1 MTIHEQETA
10 IHSPTLGVHGEPCA
24 RCGAPLAHDQRY
36 CLNCGLRRGD
46 DRIPLERLA
55 AIRESG
61 SRVADARAAVVNVP
75 EASWWRELPPASV
88 GAALGALGLIF
99 ALGLLIGSL
108 GDGGTKQVAATPPV
122 IKVAA
127 PAAAAAQP
135 TAEFTGDWASDK
147 DGYTVQLQTLPKTGT
162 QPAQVAQAKSAAVG
176 KGATDAGALDSDSY
190 SSLDPGNYVIY
201 AGVFDKRKQAK
212 RALAKLKK
220 SFPGAKVIHVST
232 GVASAG
238 DAGALSGHKK
248 EATVGKNQLK
258 GLQTLSPDQYQK
270 KSRKLP
276 DTTKLP
282 GKAPKKDEKAPG
294 GGQGGAQVI
303 G

>member
-10 IHSPTLGVHGEPCA
+10 VHAPTLGEHGEPCA

-46 DRIPLERLA
+46 DRIPLDRLA
-55 AIRESG
+55 TIRQPG
-61 SRVADARAAVVNVP
+61 SQAADARAAVTVP
-75 EASWWRELPPASV
+75 QGSWWRELPPAVV

-127 PAAAAAQP
+127 PAAATAQP
-135 TAEFTGDWASDK
+135 TAEFTGDWPSDK
-147 DGYTVQLQTLPKTGT
+147 DGYAVQLQTLPKTGT
-162 QPAQVAQAKSAAVG
+162 QPAQVAQAKSAASG
-176 KGATDAGALDSDSY
+176 KGATDVGALDSDSY
-190 SSLDPGNYVIY
+190 SSLDAGNYVIY
-201 AGVFDKRKQAK
+201 AGVFDTRKQAK
-212 RALAKLKK
+212 RELAKVKK
-220 SFPGAKVIHVST
+220 NFPGAKVIHVST

-258 GLQTLSPDQYQK
+258 GLQKLSPDQYQK
-270 KSRKLP
+270 KARKLP

-282 GKAPKKDEKAPG
+282 GHAPKKDKKAPG